1 MGPRGLTKGNTQLT
15 RQNDFS
21 FTSNQTSVLFN
32 KIKHLGVTV
41 WFRKFLCFVRKRHH
55 TARNSLAL
63 GPQGPKHNIFGDHFY
78 SKNARKLR
86 FHVFLLFDARNYM
99 ISSFYLKWTEFTRN
113 CEFFSNYG
121 SPGTRTKLE
130 QIYNFF

>member
-1 MGPRGLTKGNTQLT
+1 MKSAPRKPKKCRLQ
-15 RQNDFS
+15 RQILLATLAYFFEVHFKNLIRTLFLQKE
-21 FTSNQTSVLFN
+21 TSHCKS
-32 KIKHLGVTV
+32 
-41 WFRKFLCFVRKRHH
+41 
-55 TARNSLAL
+55 SLAL
-63 GPQGPKHNIFGDHFY
+63 GPQGPKHCIFGDHFY

-86 FHVFLLFDARNYM
+86 FHVFLLFDARKYM

-130 QIYNFF
+130 QIYNFL